1 MKRYKIIVTT
11 IQGYKRYFCRWKM
24 GDSWNTR
31 LVTDRNDYIVYTDN
45 EIYLIEKYLI
55 ENLEKLQIKSFRTE
69 EISYQPDS
77 FKAQRKPYTRIFG
90 SNARN
95 IQGYGSIL

>member
-77 FKAQRKPYTRIFG
+77 FKARKQ
-90 SNARN
+90 SNSAVFRSDAKH
-95 IQGYGSIL
+95 IERYGPIL